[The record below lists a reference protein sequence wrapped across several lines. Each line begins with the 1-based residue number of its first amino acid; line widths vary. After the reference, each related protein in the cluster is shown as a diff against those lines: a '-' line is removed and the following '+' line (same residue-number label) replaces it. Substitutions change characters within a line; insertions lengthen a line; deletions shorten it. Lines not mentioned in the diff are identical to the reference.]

1 MAMKKIITILGLV
14 LVVVLM
20 AGLTGCTG
28 LQGVQGPQGPEGPRG
43 PQGEQGPQGPEGPQ
57 GPAGPTRQIVVTW
70 DTEEFEAYGYFG
82 AVEAKRGQKIR
93 IKGAGFDPDDSVTLT
108 ISADGDDI
116 VLGKKVTAND
126 DGAFE
131 VSRTLPKTLPYGP
144 ALVKAW
150 LDTSMSGDEV
160 VEGDLQACWPLN
172 VLRTL
177 ESFPSK

>member
-1 MAMKKIITILGLV
+1 M
-14 LVVVLM
+14 
-20 AGLTGCTG
+20 
-28 LQGVQGPQGPEGPRG
+28 
-43 PQGEQGPQGPEGPQ
+43 
-57 GPAGPTRQIVVTW
+57 
-70 DTEEFEAYGYFG
+70 
-82 AVEAKRGQKIR
+82 KIR

-172 VLRTL
+172 VVRTL